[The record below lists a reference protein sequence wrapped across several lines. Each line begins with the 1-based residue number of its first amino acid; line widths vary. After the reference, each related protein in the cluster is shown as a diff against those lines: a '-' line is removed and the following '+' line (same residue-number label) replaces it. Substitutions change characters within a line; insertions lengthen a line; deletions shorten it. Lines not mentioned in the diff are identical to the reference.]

1 MPDHYDEEEKDYER
15 NRRENRPDLK
25 PTDFVERYKKN
36 ELGKESIDAMI
47 NGIADDWN
55 NLCLLYTS
63 PSPRD

>member
-55 NLCLLYTS
+55 NLD
-63 PSPRD
+63 PRVK